1 MRRDRN
7 GPVNKLRILLAE
19 DHETIRD
26 GVKLLVNSQSDME
39 VVGEADNGRAALHLA
54 EQFLPDVVVMDIS
67 MPELNGL
74 QATKKLKEKCPQV
87 KVLILTRHAAPVYL
101 QELLQAG
108 ASGYVLKQ
116 SKSEELIRAILAV
129 AAGRAYLDPAITERA
144 VTQLRESGHVT
155 RRVSPQA
162 NLTTRE
168 TEVLR
173 LIALGYVNK
182 EVAARLNLSIKTVE
196 AHKSNAMNKMGMKS
210 RVDIVRYAM
219 LQDWL
224 KDT

>member
-1 MRRDRN
+1 M
-7 GPVNKLRILLAE
+7 NKLRILLAE

-26 GVKLLVNSQSDME
+26 GLKLLLNSQSDME
-39 VVGEADNGRAALHLA
+39 VVGEADNGRAALNLA
-54 EQFLPDVVVMDIS
+54 EQLLPDVVVMDIS

-74 QATKKLKEKCPQV
+74 QATKKLKEKCSRV
-87 KVLILTRHAAPVYL
+87 KVLILTRHADPVYL

-129 AAGRAYLDPAITERA
+129 AAGQAYLDPAITESA
-144 VTQLRESGHVT
+144 VTQLRESGQVA
-155 RRVSPQA
+155 RGVSPQA
-162 NLTTRE
+162 KLTAR
-168 TEVLR
+168 
-173 LIALGYVNK
+173 
-182 EVAARLNLSIKTVE
+182 EVAARLELSIKTVE

>member
-1 MRRDRN
+1 M
-7 GPVNKLRILLAE
+7 NKLRIILAE

-26 GVKLLVNSQSDME
+26 GLKLLVNSRSDME
-39 VVGEADNGRAALHLA
+39 VVGEADNGRTALQLA
-54 EQFLPDVVVMDIS
+54 EEFSPDVVVMDIS

-74 QATKKLKEKCPQV
+74 QATKKLKDKSPQV
-87 KVLILTRHAAPVYL
+87 KVLILTRHSEPGYL

-116 SKSEELIRAILAV
+116 SKSEELVRAILAV
-129 AAGRAYLDPAITERA
+129 AAGQTYLDPAITERA
-144 VTQLRESGHVT
+144 VTQLRESGQVA
-155 RRVSPQA
+155 RGVPNA
-162 NLTTRE
+162 NLTARE
-168 TEVLR
+168 ADVLR

-210 RVDIVRYAM
+210 RVDIVRYAI

-224 KDT
+224 QDS

>member
-1 MRRDRN
+1 M
-7 GPVNKLRILLAE
+7 NKLRIILAE

-26 GVKLLVNSQSDME
+26 GLKLLVNSRPDME
-39 VVGEADNGRAALHLA
+39 VVGEADNGRTALQLA
-54 EQFLPDVVVMDIS
+54 EEFSPDVVVMDIS

-74 QATKKLKEKCPQV
+74 QATKKLKDKSPQV
-87 KVLILTRHAAPVYL
+87 KVLILTRHSEPGYL

-108 ASGYVLKQ
+108 AGGYVLKQ

-129 AAGRAYLDPAITERA
+129 AAGQTYLDPAITERA
-144 VTQLRESGHVT
+144 VTQLRESGQVARKVQNAT
-155 RRVSPQA
+155 
-162 NLTTRE
+162 LTARE
-168 TEVLR
+168 ADVLR

-210 RVDIVRYAM
+210 RVDIVRYAI

-224 KDT
+224 QDT

>member
-1 MRRDRN
+1 M
-7 GPVNKLRILLAE
+7 NKLRIILAE

-26 GVKLLVNSQSDME
+26 GLKLLLNSRSDME
-39 VVGEADNGRAALHLA
+39 VIGEADNGRKALQLA
-54 EQFLPDVVVMDIS
+54 DETSPDVVVMDIS

-74 QATKKLKEKCPQV
+74 QATKKLKEQFPQV
-87 KVLILTRHAAPVYL
+87 NVLILTRHTEPGYL

-129 AAGRAYLDPAITERA
+129 AAGQTYLDPAVTERA
-144 VTQLRESGHVT
+144 VIQLRESGQDT
-155 RRVSPQA
+155 RKVHNA
-162 NLTTRE
+162 NLTARE
-168 TEVLR
+168 ADVLR

-182 EVAARLNLSIKTVE
+182 EVAARLNLSVKTVE
-196 AHKSNAMNKMGMKS
+196 VHKSNAMNKMGMKS
-210 RVDIVRYAM
+210 RVDIVRYAI

-224 KDT
+224 QDT

>member
-1 MRRDRN
+1 M
-7 GPVNKLRILLAE
+7 NKLRIILAE

-26 GVKLLVNSQSDME
+26 GLKLLVNSRSDME
-39 VVGEADNGRAALHLA
+39 VVGEADNGRTALQLA
-54 EQFLPDVVVMDIS
+54 EELSPDVVVMDIS

-74 QATKKLKEKCPQV
+74 QATKKLKDKSPQV
-87 KVLILTRHAAPVYL
+87 KVLILTRHGEPGYL

-129 AAGRAYLDPAITERA
+129 AAGQTYLDPAITEKA
-144 VTQLRESGHVT
+144 VTQLRESGQVA
-155 RRVSPQA
+155 RGVPNA
-162 NLTTRE
+162 NLTARE
-168 TEVLR
+168 ADVLR

-210 RVDIVRYAM
+210 RVDIVRYAI

-224 KDT
+224 QDT

>member
-1 MRRDRN
+1 M
-7 GPVNKLRILLAE
+7 NKLRILLAE

-26 GVKLLVNSQSDME
+26 GLKLLLNSQSDME

-74 QATKKLKEKCPQV
+74 QATKKLKEKCPRV
-87 KVLILTRHAAPVYL
+87 KVLILTRHAEPVYL

-129 AAGRAYLDPAITERA
+129 AAGQTYLDPAITERA
-144 VTQLRESGHVT
+144 VTQLRESGHIA
-155 RRVSPQA
+155 RRVPTQA
-162 NLTTRE
+162 NLTARE
-168 TEVLR
+168 ADVLR
-173 LIALGYVNK
+173 LIALGYINK

>member
-1 MRRDRN
+1 M
-7 GPVNKLRILLAE
+7 NKLRIILAE
-19 DHETIRD
+19 DHQTIRD
-26 GVKLLVNSQSDME
+26 GLKLLVNSRSDME
-39 VVGEADNGRAALHLA
+39 VVGEADNGRTALQLA
-54 EQFLPDVVVMDIS
+54 EEFSPDVVVMDIS

-74 QATKKLKEKCPQV
+74 QATKKLMEKSTQV
-87 KVLILTRHAAPVYL
+87 KVLILTRHSEPGYL
-101 QELLQAG
+101 HELLQAG

-129 AAGRAYLDPAITERA
+129 AAGQTYLDPAVTERA
-144 VTQLRESGHVT
+144 VTQLRESGQTPHKV
-155 RRVSPQA
+155 PNA
-162 NLTTRE
+162 YLTARE
-168 TEVLR
+168 ADVLR

-196 AHKSNAMNKMGMKS
+196 SHKSNAMNKMGMKS

>member
-1 MRRDRN
+1 M
-7 GPVNKLRILLAE
+7 NKLRILLAE

-26 GVKLLVNSQSDME
+26 GLKLLINSQSDME

-54 EQFLPDVVVMDIS
+54 EQLLPDVVVMDIS

-74 QATKKLKEKCPQV
+74 QATKKLKEKYPRV
-87 KVLILTRHAAPVYL
+87 KVLILTRHADPVYL

-129 AAGRAYLDPAITERA
+129 AAGQTYLDPAITEKA
-144 VTQLRESGHVT
+144 VTQLRESGHVA
-155 RRVSPQA
+155 RQVSHQA
-162 NLTTRE
+162 KLTARE
-168 TEVLR
+168 ADVLR
-173 LIALGYVNK
+173 LIALGYINK

-224 KDT
+224 QDT